1 MIGKRNPALKVG
13 RFSLLDISN
22 DVWFDDLSHTYNIV
36 RTNVFLEGVTT
47 LMKKQGLSPDYG
59 DINPD
64 VLARAAARGT
74 AVHRM
79 LEEYDCGR
87 TCISKRD
94 ISWQNSDL
102 TVGTDAIDFKA
113 ELKAYSALGLKV
125 ITSEYLISDF
135 NICASSIDKVI
146 DAGDGEHVDL
156 ADIKTTS
163 RFHNDSVA
171 WQLSIYACLFE
182 RMNPNIKVR
191 DIYGI
196 WIRNGKCV
204 KVPVKRYPEAV
215 ICLLLAREVRRIRE
229 TKRLGEEQEGDF
241 LKMWNPK
248 RDKIFEGIV
257 GNDTLLLET
266 RYFQLKTMC
275 EMLKEVLD
283 EKHERIYDYLMTRG
297 SNEEAAGEG
306 VYKVTLPTTAS
317 RVDTEK
323 MKADGIYDKYV
334 KTSERAGYVT
344 YKPTNGKALAEVIRN
359 NLAAE
364 LKIEAPKEND

>member
-1 MIGKRNPALKVG
+1 MVGKRNTAMKVG
-13 RFSLLDISN
+13 RFHLLDIS
-22 DVWFDDLSHTYNIV
+22 DHVWFDDLSHTYNIV
-36 RTNVFLEGVTT
+36 GSDNFLEGVTT

-64 VLARAAARGT
+64 VLARAAARGS

-94 ISWQNSDL
+94 ISWQNADL
-102 TVGTDAIDFKA
+102 TIGTDSVDFKA
-113 ELKAYSALGLKV
+113 ELKAYAELGLKV
-125 ITSEYLISDF
+125 VTSEYLISDM

-146 DAGDGEHVDL
+146 DAGDGRSVDL

-171 WQLSIYACLFE
+171 WQLSIYAALFE

-204 KVPVKRYPEAV
+204 KVPVKRYTAEDV
-215 ICLLLAREVRRIRE
+215 SLLLAREVRRIRE
-229 TKRLGEEQEGDF
+229 SKSTGVEQEGDF
-241 LKMWNPK
+241 LKVWIPE
-248 RDKIFEGIV
+248 RDNIFEGLV
-257 GNDTLLLET
+257 GNDTLILET
-266 RYFQLKTMC
+266 KYFQLKTMC
-275 EMLKEVLD
+275 DMLKKVLD
-283 EKHERIYDYLMTRG
+283 AKHEGIYDYLITHG
-297 SNEEAAGEG
+297 SKEAAAGEG
-306 VYKVTLPTTAS
+306 TYKVTLPTTTS

-334 KTSERAGYVT
+334 KTTDRAGYVT
-344 YKPTNGKALAEVIRN
+344 YKPTNGDALAKGIRSN
-359 NLAAE
+359 FAAE
-364 LKIEAPKEND
+364 LKIEAPQEKD